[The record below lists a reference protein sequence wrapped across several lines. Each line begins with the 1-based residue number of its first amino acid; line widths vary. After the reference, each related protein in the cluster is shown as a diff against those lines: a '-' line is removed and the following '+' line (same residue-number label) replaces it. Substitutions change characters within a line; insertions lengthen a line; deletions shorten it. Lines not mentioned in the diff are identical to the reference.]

1 MCCLLA
7 AWLNLHA
14 GVSRNTV
21 NAVLKALNLIV
32 VTMLNLTYA
41 ALQAADYKIGKQTP
55 KIGIP
60 LDIRTVYARLN
71 LDPKIHRL
79 FCCPTC
85 FKMYPL
91 DTSLKKCN
99 YQKSSRAKPC
109 NTDLWSFRH
118 SKKGHKIQI
127 PRCSYTTTS
136 FDSWLQSFLNR
147 PSIEKCLYKTFIKTQ
162 NPAPQE
168 RMYDIQDSPF
178 WDSIRHNLNSPHDLI
193 FSVYVDW
200 FNPLGNKQAGKQISC
215 GAIVL
220 YCLNLPLEIR
230 FRPENIFVVGMMPGP
245 HGPTVGTIH
254 HILHHYCNSIMEF
267 DLPGKSMPT
276 SSYPEGARVSARVY
290 PNIADLLGSKK
301 FTGFGSPSATYFC
314 TWCTLSKEQVESLD
328 YDSWQL
334 RDGNTVKAQAQ
345 AWKNAVTISEK
356 ENLFKQNSIRWIP
369 QHDIPYFDPVQHVVL
384 GMMHNTLEGHLE
396 FHLRELWGLG
406 RTEKKE
412 KQLAQEETERDRDEE
427 FSVADTEETLSELED
442 LEEES
447 REWQQSVTG
456 SANDLNDL
464 TMDDVD
470 DDNSTSTATPDDD
483 SDDPDFKDLDV
494 ETLFK
499 LTPQQIAHIRHC
511 ISEILLPT
519 WVERPPR
526 NLGEKSH
533 GKLKAHQ
540 LLILFT
546 VIFPLIIPE
555 LWAFGNETERK
566 LLENFCDLVAATNI
580 IASYSV
586 TPTEADDYGKYF
598 KSYRNSMRELFPQYH
613 SLPNHHYAM
622 HNPEQLKFWGP
633 LACLS
638 EFPGERLNGEFARI
652 STNNHFNEIEL
663 TMVRQFG
670 RKANLNVILNETDYE
685 DDATR
690 DLLEILAPVDVYEF
704 ARDPAIMSSYE
715 VAQFYKKHDDFK
727 REEYNT
733 LLHYLNSTGKEYY
746 TAYPESMLYQSP
758 TLLSILQPVVQRIRD
773 FNFQGKTYSN
783 VASHEAG
790 SHIQYYIPGGN
801 GENMTGCIMEIWQ
814 LPLEQKLSTF
824 LLVKEHLPLSP
835 SQKVK
840 SPYAWAPCSILQS
853 ELVQRN
859 LASYTYLIE
868 PHHIIC
874 HLAVYKRPAGT
885 YDIPQETMAIVW
897 SLNRGRRK

>member
-1 MCCLLA
+1 
-7 AWLNLHA
+7 
-14 GVSRNTV
+14 
-21 NAVLKALNLIV
+21 
-32 VTMLNLTYA
+32 
-41 ALQAADYKIGKQTP
+41 
-55 KIGIP
+55 
-60 LDIRTVYARLN
+60 
-71 LDPKIHRL
+71 
-79 FCCPTC
+79 
-85 FKMYPL
+85 
-91 DTSLKKCN
+91 
-99 YQKSSRAKPC
+99 
-109 NTDLWSFRH
+109 
-118 SKKGHKIQI
+118 
-127 PRCSYTTTS
+127 
-136 FDSWLQSFLNR
+136 
-147 PSIEKCLYKTFIKTQ
+147 
-162 NPAPQE
+162 
-168 RMYDIQDSPF
+168 
-178 WDSIRHNLNSPHDLI
+178 
-193 FSVYVDW
+193 
-200 FNPLGNKQAGKQISC
+200 
-215 GAIVL
+215 L

-276 SSYPEGARVSARVY
+276 SSHPGGTRVSARVY

-345 AWKNAVTISEK
+345 AWKNAVTLSEK

-412 KQLAQEETERDRDEE
+412 KQLTQEETERDRDEE
-427 FSVADTEETLSELED
+427 FSVADTEGSLSELED

-447 REWQQSVTG
+447 REWQQSITG
-456 SANDLNDL
+456 STNDLNDF

-470 DDNSTSTATPDDD
+470 DDNSTPTATPEDD

-494 ETLFK
+494 DTLFK

-586 TPTEADDYGKYF
+586 TPTEADEYGKYF

-638 EFPGERLNGEFARI
+638 EFPGERLNGEFAKI
-652 STNNHFNEIEL
+652 STNNHFNEMEL

-670 RKANLNVILNETDYE
+670 RKANLNVILNETNYE
-685 DDATR
+685 DD
-690 DLLEILAPVDVYEF
+690 
-704 ARDPAIMSSYE
+704 
-715 VAQFYKKHDDFK
+715 
-727 REEYNT
+727 
-733 LLHYLNSTGKEYY
+733 
-746 TAYPESMLYQSP
+746 
-758 TLLSILQPVVQRIRD
+758 
-773 FNFQGKTYSN
+773 
-783 VASHEAG
+783 
-790 SHIQYYIPGGN
+790 
-801 GENMTGCIMEIWQ
+801 
-814 LPLEQKLSTF
+814 
-824 LLVKEHLPLSP
+824 
-835 SQKVK
+835 
-840 SPYAWAPCSILQS
+840 
-853 ELVQRN
+853 
-859 LASYTYLIE
+859 
-868 PHHIIC
+868 
-874 HLAVYKRPAGT
+874 
-885 YDIPQETMAIVW
+885 
-897 SLNRGRRK
+897 